1 MKKNHYAIETENLTK
16 TFNKKR
22 APALCGVTLNIAQGE
37 SVALL
42 GANGAGKTTLIRIL
56 SAILSQ
62 DAGTAKICGYDV
74 VREPEQTKSRMGILF
89 AGDALYD
96 RLTGRENILYHAE
109 LRGIDPLKS
118 AKSIRKL
125 IDLLDMS
132 DFIDN
137 PSSSYSRGMKQKTSI
152 ARSVIHNPPIMI
164 LDEPSTGLDISSGRA
179 IRSFMKT
186 CSKEGRTVV
195 FSSHNP
201 HEIEECAQ
209 RIVMIHEG
217 RVVMD
222 MGARAFRKEFGGKI
236 EEAYF
241 RYTEGR

>member
-1 MKKNHYAIETENLTK
+1 MNKIRYSIETEDLTK
-16 TFNKKR
+16 SFGKKSP
-22 APALCGVTLNIAQGE
+22 PALRGVSLTIKQGE
-37 SVALL
+37 SVALI

-56 SAILSQ
+56 SAILSPNE
-62 DAGTAKICGYDV
+62 GTATICGFDV
-74 VREPEQTKSRMGILF
+74 CREPEETKRRMGILF

-118 AKSIRKL
+118 GKSIQKL
-125 IDLLDMS
+125 IDLLDMA

-164 LDEPSTGLDISSGRA
+164 LDEPSTGLDIASGRA

-186 CSKEGRTVV
+186 CTKEGRTVV
-195 FSSHNP
+195 FSSHNS
-201 HEIEECAQ
+201 HEIEECAG

-217 RVVMD
+217 RIVMD
-222 MGARAFRKEFGGKI
+222 MGSRAFRKEFGGKI
-236 EEAYF
+236 EDAYF